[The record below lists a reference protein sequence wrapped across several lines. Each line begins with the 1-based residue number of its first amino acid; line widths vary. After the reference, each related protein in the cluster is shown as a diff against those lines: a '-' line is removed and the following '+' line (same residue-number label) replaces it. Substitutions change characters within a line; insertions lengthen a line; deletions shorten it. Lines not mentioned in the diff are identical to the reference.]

1 LKIIERV
8 MRAMTQ
14 LTMGVTG
21 EVRAEPDTASRRRT
35 RMRVLAGAHL
45 AAVVLLYGMA
55 VLAGGGFAGP
65 PFPPDSPRASPTHRT
80 DGPTWPL
87 PVATAPVPAAV
98 PPAFEAPQRTSSDV
112 QAPWSFDANGRLR
125 LVKD

>member
-1 LKIIERV
+1 MKILERV

-21 EVRAEPDTASRRRT
+21 VVRAETDAETRRRT
-35 RMRVLAGAHL
+35 RMRILAGAHL

-55 VLAGGGFAGP
+55 VLGGGGFAGP

-80 DGPTWPL
+80 DGPAWPL

-112 QAPWSFDANGRLR
+112 QAPWSFDADGRLS